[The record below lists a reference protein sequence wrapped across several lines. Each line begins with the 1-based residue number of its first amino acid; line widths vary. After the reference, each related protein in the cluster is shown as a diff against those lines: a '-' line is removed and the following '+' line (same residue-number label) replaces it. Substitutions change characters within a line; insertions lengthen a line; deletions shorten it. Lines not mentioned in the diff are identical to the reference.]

1 MRVAYVCRAL
11 ADDRL
16 AGGGAEV
23 YSLACAA
30 ARAGHSV
37 HLVCEALPGYRAQ
50 PRGPVHV
57 PVAAPRPDHRY
68 PAESLSYADRV
79 YDTLRALH
87 RATPLDVVEFVD
99 TAGEGFTVI
108 RARRLLGE
116 FAGVRLVVAA
126 HPWDRPAAAEPPAS
140 LADAIA
146 RHLEDYCRRHADE
159 VVTDRPPVTAAGEL
173 LPVPPGRSAG
183 PPAGVW
189 FLGDPRPGAGLD
201 TLVAALALP
210 AAPALDLVVRGAPA
224 RSGAQSGA
232 VPARVVG
239 HLRAADLAALPPRG
253 TPCVLPAGAGCAP
266 AVARLALAL
275 GLGVIAFAGST
286 CAGVVA
292 EGGGQVVPADDPAAL
307 ASALRAAAPA
317 PPPRPDPVPAFTA
330 GRPASPVE
338 VTEPE
343 LVSVVIPVRDQGRYL
358 PGAVE
363 SARHCG
369 YRPVEVVVVDDGS
382 TEPETLA
389 ALDALTGVTVL
400 RRPHQGL
407 PSARNAGIATAR
419 GPYLVPLDADDLLP
433 AGFVGPAVAALR
445 RDPGI
450 GCVAGT
456 VRNFGLLEHVSVPV
470 GYVPDVSLVVNT
482 FPRATAVF
490 RASAVTAAG
499 GYDPE
504 LPAYEDWDLY
514 LRLHK
519 AGYAVECAPLVGQL
533 YRRHAD
539 SMTFRQTDR
548 ARVALTQH
556 LLRAHADLI
565 RADGALPLLLT
576 LVDLWK
582 SGYEPSASVVWRHQE
597 RSLAEVPV

>member
-116 FAGVRLVVAA
+116 FAGV
-126 HPWDRPAAAEPPAS
+126 
-140 LADAIA
+140 
-146 RHLEDYCRRHADE
+146 
-159 VVTDRPPVTAAGEL
+159 
-173 LPVPPGRSAG
+173 
-183 PPAGVW
+183 W

-239 HLRAADLAALPPRG
+239 HLRAA
-253 TPCVLPAGAGCAP
+253 
-266 AVARLALAL
+266 
-275 GLGVIAFAGST
+275 
-286 CAGVVA
+286 
-292 EGGGQVVPADDPAAL
+292 DPAAL

>member
-116 FAGVRLVVAA
+116 FAGVRLVVTA

-239 HLRAADLAALPPRG
+239 HLRAA
-253 TPCVLPAGAGCAP
+253 
-266 AVARLALAL
+266 
-275 GLGVIAFAGST
+275 
-286 CAGVVA
+286 
-292 EGGGQVVPADDPAAL
+292 DPAAL